1 MGSLLNIL
9 KGDINVNL
17 VDTHTTN
24 KTFIKVDT
32 INNIQTFKR
41 VDINIQTFKRVD
53 INIKTFKKVDTNI
66 NILDRNSILCTI
78 EDPDPSPDLGLR
90 RKEFQSS
97 VKCAYLVP
105 QVILVT

>member
-17 VDTHTTN
+17 VDIHTTN

-32 INNIQTFKR
+32 IN
-41 VDINIQTFKRVD
+41 NIQTFKRVD

-78 EDPDPSPDLGLR
+78 EDPDLGPDLGLR

>member
-41 VDINIQTFKRVD
+41 VDINI
-53 INIKTFKKVDTNI
+53 KTFKKVDTNI

-78 EDPDPSPDLGLR
+78 EDPDLGPDLGLR

>member
-1 MGSLLNIL
+1 MESLLNIL

-41 VDINIQTFKRVD
+41 VDINI
-53 INIKTFKKVDTNI
+53 KTFKKVDTNI

-78 EDPDPSPDLGLR
+78 EDPDLGPDLGLR

>member
-1 MGSLLNIL
+1 MGSLLKIL

-41 VDINIQTFKRVD
+41 VDINIR
-53 INIKTFKKVDTNI
+53 TFKKVDTNI